1 MLVTFHSFVVSG
13 LLEFQLKA
21 LRLAVST
28 AKHDAMT
35 YFWWGPRW
43 NPGCCS
49 FSLLPFFSAYS
60 FASLVRM
67 ELEASQMLS
76 LLYSLSSRVTAL
88 HFANRIWYPM
98 LVFVVVVVVAAE
110 DEIAIATVA
119 GELRNR

>member
-1 MLVTFHSFVVSG
+1 
-13 LLEFQLKA
+13 
-21 LRLAVST
+21 
-28 AKHDAMT
+28 
-35 YFWWGPRW
+35 
-43 NPGCCS
+43 
-49 FSLLPFFSAYS
+49 
-60 FASLVRM
+60 M